1 MTHFPTSVF
10 FHLLYVFHRALQREG
25 QKGNVLFHL
34 KNAIAAACCSLAIG
48 TSAMAQGTGSEGYF
62 QIYNNT
68 ENNIVV
74 GFYTNDGGGWSQNW
88 LDDAVMPD
96 QSTQASFN
104 ADTGACD
111 QLFRV
116 GWLSENDTEVLDEP
130 ISIDICAASNVFL
143 DDNEIYYD

>member
-1 MTHFPTSVF
+1 
-10 FHLLYVFHRALQREG
+10 
-25 QKGNVLFHL
+25 
-34 KNAIAAACCSLAIG
+34 
-48 TSAMAQGTGSEGYF
+48 MAQGTGSEGYF